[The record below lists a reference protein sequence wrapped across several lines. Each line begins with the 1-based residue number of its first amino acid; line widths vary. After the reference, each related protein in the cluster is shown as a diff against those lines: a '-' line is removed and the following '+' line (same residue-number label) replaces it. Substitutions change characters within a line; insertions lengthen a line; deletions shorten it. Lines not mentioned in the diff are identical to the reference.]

1 MALAREQGIPIFV
14 VGVGTIS
21 GGMIPDPKR
30 AAARTS
36 PADVRPPA
44 IHSTL
49 DRDSLEAIATAGGG
63 QYLELGRESDRE
75 IANRIISAARRR
87 AGTARA
93 SNRRR
98 AILYWQCLL
107 AAAGLLVAGVVFM
120 QERAELWLYTLGTGA
135 ALFLIWTVTR

>member
-1 MALAREQGIPIFV
+1 MVEESPKSLAMRAHALTR
-14 VGVGTIS
+14 S
-21 GGMIPDPKR
+21 GGMIPDPRR
-30 AAARTS
+30 AAARTTTEA
-36 PADVRPPA
+36 PPPA

-75 IANRIISAARRR
+75 IANRIISAARRS
-87 AGTARA
+87 AGPLGAESTARD
-93 SNRRR
+93 
-98 AILYWQCLL
+98 LYWQCLL

-120 QERAELWLYTLGTGA
+120 QERAELWLYTFGTGA